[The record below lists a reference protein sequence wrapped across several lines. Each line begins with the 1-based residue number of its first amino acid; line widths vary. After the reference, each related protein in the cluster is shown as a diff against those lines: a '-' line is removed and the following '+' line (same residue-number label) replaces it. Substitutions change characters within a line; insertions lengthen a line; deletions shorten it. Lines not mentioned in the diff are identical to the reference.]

1 MKHIPNDFIF
11 HATTTEEAA
20 VLLNSNIEHGLTI
33 ENANERLEQ
42 FGRNAITE
50 TKSITPFQ

>member
-11 HATTTEEAA
+11 HATTIEEAA

-33 ENANERLEQ
+33 GNANERLEQ
-42 FGRNAITE
+42 FGRNAME
-50 TKSITPFQ
+50 ENQE